1 MLTGVRLSLVGGRFN
16 APIGSFAP
24 ILWQNFMR
32 EEVNSVKVKKVEK
45 VKTTSR
51 FGVM

>member
-1 MLTGVRLSLVGGRFN
+1 
-16 APIGSFAP
+16 
-24 ILWQNFMR
+24 MR

-51 FGVM
+51 FGVL